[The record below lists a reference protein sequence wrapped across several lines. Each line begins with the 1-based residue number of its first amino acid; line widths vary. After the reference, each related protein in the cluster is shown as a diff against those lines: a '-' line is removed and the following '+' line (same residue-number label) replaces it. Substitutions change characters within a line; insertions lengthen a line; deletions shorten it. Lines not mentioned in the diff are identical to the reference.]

1 MSVDSTAI
9 IEMSPTLSAATAKNA
24 GQTSGASTSTGTLL
38 LLTVMSLESGW
49 SSERQIRTHRLSV
62 VAVVGHTPGQGEVVG
77 IGQVGLDNQGRLGSF
92 AEAVADSTRLA
103 LEAGLKR

>member
-1 MSVDSTAI
+1 M
-9 IEMSPTLSAATAKNA
+9 P
-24 GQTSGASTSTGTLL
+24 
-38 LLTVMSLESGW
+38 LESGW
-49 SSERQIRTHRLSV
+49 SSGGQIRTHRLSV
-62 VAVVGHTPGQGEVVG
+62 VAAVGHTPGQGGVVG